1 MASHST
7 STVETRLTIASNT
20 ATSDNINITISDT
33 LTTTEP
39 VAGISRVKCET
50 AGSVIIDKSVAAITY
65 VYAKNCDPV
74 NIIVL
79 GDGSGNS
86 FMDLSPGEYAMFPL
100 KGSKGLTAT
109 AITAASVLEYSFFTK
124 K

>member
-50 AGSVIIDKSVAAITY
+50 TGSEIIASTVTAVTY
-65 VYAKNCDPV
+65 VYVKNCDSV
-74 NIIVL
+74 NNIVL

-86 FMDLSPGEYAMFPL
+86 FMNLGPGEYAMFPL
-100 KGSKGLTAT
+100 QGTKGLKAT
-109 AITAASVLEYSFFTK
+109 AITAASVLEFSFFTK